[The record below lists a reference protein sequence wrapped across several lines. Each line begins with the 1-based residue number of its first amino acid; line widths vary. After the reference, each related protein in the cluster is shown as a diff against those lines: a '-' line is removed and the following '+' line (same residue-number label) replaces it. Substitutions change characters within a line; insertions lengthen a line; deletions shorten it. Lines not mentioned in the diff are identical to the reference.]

1 MEKVTVYQTKSGT
14 YTKRRAAN
22 KYEWDVLGNEQ
33 YARDLAS
40 GAGIVGCMPVLAWG
54 VKERNK
60 IRQVFNGRAAAR
72 EYRRTHCPNTGT
84 VVALGVMAND

>member
-1 MEKVTVYQTKSGT
+1 MEKVTVYQNKNGT
-14 YTKRRAAN
+14 YTKRRAAH
-22 KYEWDVLGNEQ
+22 KYEAVVLGNEQ
-33 YARDLAS
+33 YQRDTDNCSSMADCW
-40 GAGIVGCMPVLAWG
+40 A

>member
-14 YTKRRAAN
+14 YTKRRAAH
-22 KYEWDVLGNEQ
+22 KYEAVVLGNEQ
-33 YARDLAS
+33 YQRDWGGSL
-40 GAGIVGCMPVLAWG
+40 PVKCWA

>member
-22 KYEWDVLGNEQ
+22 KIEATILGNEQ
-33 YARDLAS
+33 YIRDHGYLNINEDFCCWA
-40 GAGIVGCMPVLAWG
+40 

-72 EYRRTHCPNTGT
+72 EYRRLYCPTTGT
-84 VVALGVMAND
+84 VVVLGVNIGD